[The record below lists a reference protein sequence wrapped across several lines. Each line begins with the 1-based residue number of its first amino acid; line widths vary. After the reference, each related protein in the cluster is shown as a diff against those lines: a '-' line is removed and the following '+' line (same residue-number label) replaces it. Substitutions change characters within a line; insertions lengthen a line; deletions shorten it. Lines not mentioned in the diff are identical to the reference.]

1 MIAIIDDVDLIKKIL
16 KHLDLRE
23 TRNHDPPPGKVLL
36 EFVPE
41 NELHLK
47 QFTFAGAL
55 QYPELDN
62 HYNSCYEDDYSQ
74 LPDEE
79 LCLKHA
85 SSR

>member
-1 MIAIIDDVDLIKKIL
+1 MRQLC
-16 KHLDLRE
+16 
-23 TRNHDPPPGKVLL
+23 PGKVLL

-41 NELHLK
+41 NEMHSEQL
-47 QFTFAGAL
+47 TFAGDL
-55 QYPELDN
+55 QYPEPDT
-62 HYNSCYEDDYSQ
+62 HYNSCYEDDCYEDDYSQ